1 MTDITKQKQEL
12 REELQARFQALWP
25 QGTQP
30 ARPPVFTAHGKA
42 AEQLRRTNL
51 YRMSKVVAAMPDPVL
66 LQARINLLNDNKT
79 LVAATPGLKKG
90 LLRVMPSE
98 VPYAQRNRLLTG
110 HAMFE
115 VGQHLR
121 FPGARPGKIDLLLG
135 PCLAVDKNGGVL
147 GDGRGL
153 LDLTGAILGYLK
165 ALAPEAPLVV
175 LADDQQVID
184 SIPTEAWDLPADLI
198 VTPTQVITC
207 KAKRP
212 EPAFKNLPKNL
223 ARLPLVRG
231 VLGEYDF

>member
-1 MTDITKQKQEL
+1 MTDIAQQKQKL
-12 REELQARFQALWP
+12 RDQLQTKYRSLWP

-30 ARPPVFTAHGKA
+30 ERPPVFSGHGKA
-42 AEQLRRTNL
+42 AEQLRRTNA
-51 YRMSKVVAAMPDPVL
+51 YRMAKVVAAMPDPIL

-90 LLRVMPSE
+90 LLRIMPPE
-98 VPYAQRNRLLTG
+98 VPFAQRNRLLTG

-121 FPGARPGKIDLLLG
+121 FPGARAGKIDMLLG
-135 PCLAVDKNGGVL
+135 PCLAVDPKGVVL

-175 LADDQQVID
+175 LADDKQI
-184 SIPTEAWDLPADLI
+184 EASLPSEEWDLPADII
-198 VTPTQVITC
+198 VTPSQVITC

-212 EPAFKNLPKNL
+212 EPKFKNLPQNL
-223 ARLPLVRG
+223 ARLPLLRG
-231 VLGEYDF
+231 VLGDFDF